1 MATLVSVEAYSG
13 TLRRY
18 ETAPGLA
25 RLTHQCTIGKP
36 CSFTKSVVEEFRLRP
51 DAHFS
56 VDPPPR
62 PTGPPASVGTA
73 TMPRAA

>member
-18 ETAPGLA
+18 EVGGQIA

-36 CSFTKSVVEEFRLRP
+36 CSFTKGVVEEFRLRP

-56 VDPPPR
+56 VEPPPR
-62 PTGPPASVGTA
+62 PTGPPAGAGTILK
-73 TMPRAA
+73 AA